1 MDDCNGGKSDSGDVV
16 IGGGDDGNDGEV
28 GGDGDVGRD
37 GDVGVDGVD
46 GGVGVS
52 AQEEGQPSGE

>member
-28 GGDGDVGRD
+28 GGDGDVG
-37 GDVGVDGVD
+37 GDGVN

>member
-28 GGDGDVGRD
+28 G
-37 GDVGVDGVD
+37 VD